1 MFDNRKFN
9 QYFQRLFKITEINEN
24 MVMNGSFKNKYF
36 ASDIDLYNPIYE
48 KHEYWILKRRIEQMR
63 NNYNLIE
70 IKYMLKNGSK
80 IKTIHQHK
88 LDYNDISFIKIDL
101 ILFNNVFPFECSII
115 YDFES
120 ETKYDDK
127 KIIKDLLEDLHTKK
141 YNLFKKIKRI
151 KTILKISNFDDD
163 FLNNIVDDIDINV
176 LNMSIHR
183 LKLLKN
189 EKLKQVISQKDYD
202 KFMNIIHEDLRKMKL
217 KTTDD
222 LEDILN
228 KLIKEKIN
236 I

>member
-1 MFDNRKFN
+1 
-9 QYFQRLFKITEINEN
+9 
-24 MVMNGSFKNKYF
+24 
-36 ASDIDLYNPIYE
+36 
-48 KHEYWILKRRIEQMR
+48 
-63 NNYNLIE
+63 
-70 IKYMLKNGSK
+70 
-80 IKTIHQHK
+80 
-88 LDYNDISFIKIDL
+88 
-101 ILFNNVFPFECSII
+101 
-115 YDFES
+115 
-120 ETKYDDK
+120 
-127 KIIKDLLEDLHTKK
+127 
-141 YNLFKKIKRI
+141 LFKKIKRI

>member
-1 MFDNRKFN
+1 M
-9 QYFQRLFKITEINEN
+9 
-24 MVMNGSFKNKYF
+24 
-36 ASDIDLYNPIYE
+36 
-48 KHEYWILKRRIEQMR
+48 
-63 NNYNLIE
+63 
-70 IKYMLKNGSK
+70 
-80 IKTIHQHK
+80 
-88 LDYNDISFIKIDL
+88 
-101 ILFNNVFPFECSII
+101 FNNVFPFECSII